1 MIKVS
6 TSVAATSADSIF
18 SALKDHIVEHG
29 FSPSQADTRR
39 LTIEHQGN
47 VLSIKLEPDA
57 LAVDIEAVSANAL
70 FFLKEAVAHHL
81 EECDPE
87 IAAKLRWPD
96 HMGESFPPNFRELI
110 VLERLRPI
118 PGMTRLWLKGENFE
132 PLTQDGMHVKLMLPA
147 QCGRL
152 PAWPGVHA
160 NGATRWP
167 KGEDRLHVRYFTLRH
182 VNPEAGKI
190 AIDFMDHAGGNISDW
205 AASAVEGDVI
215 GVMGPGGGLPLKHD
229 GRPAIIGGDMTA
241 LPAIAR
247 MLEEPECPL
256 EGHLLVE
263 MPQEADAAAY
273 LPASGLKLHRFGLGR
288 FNSEAPS
295 KMLELAA
302 NGWQGLIWFGAEHG
316 AAEVVRNH
324 LKSVDFDY
332 RSDGQVVAYWRAGI
346 RGDARRED

>member
-18 SALKDHIVEHG
+18 LALQDHIVEHG
-29 FSPSQADTRR
+29 FSPSHTDTRR

-47 VLSIKLEPDA
+47 MLSIELEPEA
-57 LAVDIEAVSANAL
+57 LVVDIEAVSANAL

-87 IAAKLRWPD
+87 VAAKLRWPD
-96 HMGESFPPNFRELI
+96 QDRQMFPPNFRELR
-110 VLERLRPI
+110 VVERLRPI
-118 PGMTRLWLKGENFE
+118 PGMTRLWLEGEDLQ

-147 QCGRL
+147 QLGR
-152 PAWPGVHA
+152 PPTWPGVHP

-182 VNPEAGKI
+182 VNPEASRV
-190 AIDFMDHAGGNISDW
+190 AIDFMDHTGGNISDW
-205 AASAVEGDVI
+205 TVSAAEGDVI
-215 GVMGPGGGLPLKHD
+215 GVMGPGGGLPLKHN

-247 MLEEPECPL
+247 MLEEPDCPL

-263 MPQEADAAAY
+263 MPEEVDAATY
-273 LPASGLKLHRFGLGR
+273 LPASSLELHRFGLGR
-288 FNSEAPS
+288 FNREAPS

-302 NGWQGLIWFGAEHG
+302 AGWQGLVWFGAEHS

-332 RSDGQVVAYWRAGI
+332 RTDAQVVAYWRAGI
-346 RGDARRED
+346 RGGARQED